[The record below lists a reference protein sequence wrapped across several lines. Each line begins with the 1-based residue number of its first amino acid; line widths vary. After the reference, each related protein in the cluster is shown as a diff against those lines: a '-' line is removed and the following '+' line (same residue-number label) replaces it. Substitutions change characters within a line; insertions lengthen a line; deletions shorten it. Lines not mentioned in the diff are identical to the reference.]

1 MALFDFFSSRRTLE
15 LDSPDPNTPIEDVEF
30 LAVDMETTGL
40 KPKQHQIVSIG
51 WVPIKNNRVQL
62 SGAQYV
68 LIKGVDVGESA
79 TIHHLRD
86 SDLEKGMELGEGIDK
101 LTADLRG
108 KAMLAHF
115 APIETSFYSHAC
127 KKLWGKEPHLE
138 VVDTFALERRHME
151 RMSTYPRGEDLRLSR
166 VRARYG
172 LPNYPSHNA
181 LTDAIACAELYLA
194 MAAHRPPTKLK
205 DMQKNLQI

>member
-1 MALFDFFSSRRTLE
+1 MGLFDFFTSRKTLD
-15 LDSPDPNTPIEDVEF
+15 LGAPDPETPIDEVEF

-51 WVPIKNNRVQL
+51 WVPISNNRVRL
-62 SGAQYV
+62 SDAKYV

-86 SDLEKGMELGEGIDK
+86 SDLEEGCGLNEAVGMLTEDLKGKVL
-101 LTADLRG
+101 
-108 KAMLAHF
+108 LAHF
-115 APIETSFYSHAC
+115 APIETAFYAHAC
-127 KKLWGKEPHLE
+127 KKMWGTEPALQ

-151 RMSTYPRGEDLRLSR
+151 RMNTYPRGEDLRLSR
-166 VRARYG
+166 VRSRYG
-172 LPNYPSHNA
+172 LPHYRSHNA

-194 MAAHRPPTKLK
+194 MAAHRPPSVLK

>member
-1 MALFDFFSSRRTLE
+1 MGLFDVLRAHKW
-15 LDSPDPNTPIEDVEF
+15 LDLNAPDPSTPIDDVEL

-51 WVPIKNNRVQL
+51 WVPIVNNRVQL
-62 SGAQYV
+62 SGAKYV
-68 LIKGVDVGESA
+68 LIKGVEVGNSA

-86 SDLEKGMELGEGIDK
+86 SDLENGCKLEEAMEM
-101 LTADLRG
+101 LTRDLMG

-115 APIETSFYSHAC
+115 APIETAFYSHAC
-127 KKLWGKEPHLE
+127 KQLWGKEPQLQ

-151 RMSTYPRGEDLRLSR
+151 RMSTLPRGEDLRLSR
-166 VRARYG
+166 VRSRYG
-172 LPNYPSHNA
+172 LPNYPNHNA

-194 MAAHRPPTKLK
+194 MAAYRPPIKLK

>member
-1 MALFDFFSSRRTLE
+1 
-15 LDSPDPNTPIEDVEF
+15 
-30 LAVDMETTGL
+30 
-40 KPKQHQIVSIG
+40 
-51 WVPIKNNRVQL
+51 L

-86 SDLEKGMELGEGIDK
+86 SDLEKGMELEEGIDK

-115 APIETSFYSHAC
+115 APIETSFDSHAC
-127 KKLWGKEPHLE
+127 NKLWGKEPHLE

-151 RMSTYPRGEDLRLSR
+151 RMSTYPRGEDLRVSR
-166 VRARYG
+166 VREQYG
-172 LPNYPSHNA
+172 MANYPSHNA
-181 LTDAIACAELYLA
+181 LTDAIESAEVDVA
-194 MAAHRPPTKLK
+194 VDENR
-205 DMQKNLQI
+205 

>member
-1 MALFDFFSSRRTLE
+1 MALFDFLSSRRRLE
-15 LDSPDPNTPIEDVEF
+15 LDAPDPNTPIEDVEL
-30 LAVDMETTGL
+30 LAVDVETTGL
-40 KPKQHQIVSIG
+40 KPKKHDIVSIG
-51 WVPIKNNRVQL
+51 WVPVRGNRVHL
-62 SGAQYV
+62 KEAQYV
-68 LIKGVDVGESA
+68 LIKGVEVGESA

-86 SDLEKGMELGEGIDK
+86 SDLEQGCELEEGIDK

-115 APIETSFYSHAC
+115 APIETAFYSYAC
-127 KKLWGKEPHLE
+127 KKLWGKEPQLE

-151 RMSTYPRGEDLRLSR
+151 RMGTYPRGEDLRLSR

-172 LPNYPSHNA
+172 LPNYRNHNA

-194 MAAHRPPTKLK
+194 MSAHRPPSKLK

>member
-15 LDSPDPNTPIEDVEF
+15 LDSPDPNTSIEDVEF

-86 SDLEKGMELGEGIDK
+86 SDLEKGMELEEGIDK

-115 APIETSFYSHAC
+115 APIETSLFAC
-127 KKLWGKEPHLE
+127 LQKALGQRTAPRGSRCLLCSNAAAGTHEHLPARGRPAAKPCACAIWIAQLSQPQRT
-138 VVDTFALERRHME
+138 DRRHCV
-151 RMSTYPRGEDLRLSR
+151 RGAIPSDG
-166 VRARYG
+166 RAPPADKAQGY
-172 LPNYPSHNA
+172 
-181 LTDAIACAELYLA
+181 AE
-194 MAAHRPPTKLK
+194 
-205 DMQKNLQI
+205 NLQI

>member
-1 MALFDFFSSRRTLE
+1 MGLFDVLRAHKW
-15 LDSPDPNTPIEDVEF
+15 LDLNAPDPSTPIDDVEL

-51 WVPIKNNRVQL
+51 WVPIANNRVQL
-62 SGAQYV
+62 SGAKYV
-68 LIKGVDVGESA
+68 LIKGVEVGNSA

-86 SDLEKGMELGEGIDK
+86 SDLENGCMLEEAMEM
-101 LTADLRG
+101 LTKDLMG

-115 APIETSFYSHAC
+115 APIETAFYSHAC
-127 KKLWGKEPHLE
+127 KQLWGKEPQLQ

-151 RMSTYPRGEDLRLSR
+151 RMSTLPRGEDLRLSR
-166 VRARYG
+166 VRSRYG
-172 LPNYPSHNA
+172 LPNYRNHNA
-181 LTDAIACAELYLA
+181 LTDAMACAELYLA
-194 MAAHRPPTKLK
+194 MAAHRPPSTLK